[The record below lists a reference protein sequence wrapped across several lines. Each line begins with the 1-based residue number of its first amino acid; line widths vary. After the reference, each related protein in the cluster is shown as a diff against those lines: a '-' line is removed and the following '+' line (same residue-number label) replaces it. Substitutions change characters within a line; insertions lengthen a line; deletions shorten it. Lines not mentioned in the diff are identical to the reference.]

1 MGPEHRCRFSS
12 FRLLFFTDGII
23 EATGIDDPK
32 FEFGLTRLEKSLI
45 ETYSYFP
52 QAASNTIFTE
62 VYDFIGEPSRQM
74 DDMTAVLLSFTEK

>member
-1 MGPEHRCRFSS
+1 MR
-12 FRLLFFTDGII
+12 I
-23 EATGIDDPK
+23 ATCDCITDDPK
-32 FEFGLTRLEKSLI
+32 SEFGLARLEKSLV

-52 QAASNTIFTE
+52 QAAINTIFTE